1 MTKKAHGAEEML
13 GHRPIS
19 RRVFLKLSGTG
30 IIGASL
36 LGIAG
41 CAGGASSSSNKMLR
55 LGNIGW
61 DENVAVSNLTKV
73 LLEEELGYEKVEL
86 RTLDVAPLFAGVAR
100 GDLDAFQDVW
110 LPKTHKTYWEEYK
123 DQVVN
128 LGRWYKGEA
137 NLGLAVPDYVE
148 AQSIADLNKYR
159 SEFGGEIIGIEAGS
173 GIMRITEQEVIPGYK
188 LNFELVPSSTPAML
202 AALKKAVESKDPIVV
217 TAWKPHWMF
226 TAYPLRYLKDPK
238 NLFGGSET
246 PVAIA
251 RQGLREDLPD
261 AFAFLDA
268 LTLDE
273 HQLGS
278 LELEIQKAGEPVKGA
293 KNWLQGNRDVVNP
306 WVEAAQKA

>member
-1 MTKKAHGAEEML
+1 MVRKMRDEQEALNSQGL
-13 GHRPIS
+13 VS
-19 RRVFLKLSGTG
+19 RREFLKLSGVGLAGMVLAGATG
-30 IIGASL
+30 CSR
-36 LGIAG
+36 
-41 CAGGASSSSNKMLR
+41 AGGNGRKELT

-73 LLEEELGYEKVEL
+73 LLEGDLGYEKVEL

-110 LPKTHKTYWEEYK
+110 LPKTHKTYWERYK

-159 SEFGGEIIGIEAGS
+159 DEFNGQIVGIEAGS
-173 GIMRITEQEVIPGYK
+173 GIMRITEQDVIPGYNLDYK
-188 LNFELVPSSTPAML
+188 LVSSSTPAML
-202 AALKKAVESKDPIVV
+202 AALKKAVKNREPIVV

-238 NLFGGSET
+238 NLYGGSET

-251 RQGLREDLPD
+251 RQGLKEDLPD

-273 HQLGS
+273 HQLGT
-278 LELEIQKAGEPVKGA
+278 LELAIQKTNEPIKGVKT
-293 KNWLQGNRDVVNP
+293 WLKDNRDVVRP
-306 WVEAAQKA
+306 WIEAAKKA